1 MISGSSRLENGNL
14 GPNRGTQAKKEWKQR
29 KALELNFQIIADP
42 QIAVEQQIR
51 VAPQSACPK
60 IHQKERKIIKHVA
73 SRDPFVEF
81 DSIEQDRLPLN
92 EGNVAQMKITMAAA
106 NLALF
111 LARHRQG
118 FATRERLAH
127 GVAKS

>member
-1 MISGSSRLENGNL
+1 MISGPSGLQNGDL
-14 GPNRGTQAKKEWKQR
+14 GPNRGTQGKKKWKQR
-29 KALELNFQIIADP
+29 KALERNFQIIAES

-81 DSIEQDRLPLN
+81 DSIEQDRPPLN

-106 NLALF
+106 NLAMF
-111 LARHRQG
+111 LARQQQG
-118 FATRERLAH
+118 LATRERFAH
-127 GVAKS
+127 GAPKS

>member
-1 MISGSSRLENGNL
+1 MIGGPSRLENGDL
-14 GPNRGTQAKKEWKQR
+14 GPDCGTQGKKEWKQR

-73 SRDPFVEF
+73 SRDPLVEI

-106 NLALF
+106 NLAMF
-111 LARHRQG
+111 LALLQQG
-118 FATRERLAH
+118 LATRERFAH